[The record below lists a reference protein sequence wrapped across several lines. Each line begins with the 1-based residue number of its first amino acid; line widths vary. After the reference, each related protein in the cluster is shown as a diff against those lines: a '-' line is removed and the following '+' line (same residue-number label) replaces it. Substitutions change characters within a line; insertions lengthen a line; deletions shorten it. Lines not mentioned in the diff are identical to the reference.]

1 MDRRQQ
7 KTRKRLDCGLGTL
20 KERNR
25 MDIARFRLQ
34 NLMLKNNEA
43 RVHRSFKIGCMRAF
57 CFMFVLEELVRNG
70 RTLLRLK
77 NEHI

>member
-43 RVHRSFKIGCMRAF
+43 RVQIGCMRAF